1 MATIPTPLPEKLGN
15 THSKLALRLW
25 LRLLTCSTEIEKKIR
40 GNMTREF
47 GLTLPRFDILSALD
61 RHPDGLTMSEIS
73 TLLMVSNG
81 NVTGLVDRLVQEEL
95 VEREAMEH
103 DRRVY
108 RITMT
113 KAGKVA
119 FRMMAIRHEE
129 WLDDM
134 FAELAKDDIE
144 HLLELLTKLRLSV
157 AQRKISQD

>member
-1 MATIPTPLPEKLGN
+1 MATIQPPLPEKLGN

-61 RHPDGLTMSEIS
+61 RHPDGLTMSELS

-113 KAGKVA
+113 KAGKFA
-119 FRMMAIRHEE
+119 FRMMANRHEE

-134 FAELAKDDIE
+134 FAELAEDDIE

-157 AQRKISQD
+157 AQRKISRD